1 MGEPGFIVL
10 HVEDDEHVSASIRAL
25 LRPLGY
31 EVLSAASGAEAIAQV
46 GPGKQQPDV
55 LILDIVLPGE
65 MDGVDVAQVP
75 TVLLSGE
82 LTSAGVPWLPGA
94 PLLCL
99 WKPAQPAVLVAVIDA
114 FARLGRVIRSLTHAD
129 RS

>member
-1 MGEPGFIVL
+1 MTSTSVP
-10 HVEDDEHVSASIRAL
+10 ASAL

-31 EVLSAASGAEAIAQV
+31 EVLSAASGPEAIAQV

-65 MDGVDVAQVP
+65 MDGVDVAQEVCRLVGHAVP